1 VRHHIVIINVT
12 AAITDEELLVVS
24 KNLHAGDVNGAVVT
38 LDLQNQTTAGNM
50 QDLSLGP

>member
-38 LDLQNQTTAGNM
+38 LDLQSQTTAGNM